1 MQKTMY
7 TSMRLLALFIAINK
21 GEMAFE
27 ELFDKWK
34 SKYKPS
40 EDTILELQTMGKRLY
55 ELDSEE
61 IKKVPEEKYRSVIKY
76 TLTPEIQKE
85 EKEA

>member
-7 TSMRLLALFIAINK
+7 TSMRHLALFIAINK
-21 GEMAFE
+21 GEMTFE

-34 SKYKPS
+34 SKYKPL

-85 EKEA
+85 EKEV